1 MAIVMLPNRW
11 KNRYIPLTVESFILG
26 TGGMM
31 PLPNRNLTSML
42 LRREGELFLFDCG
55 EATQISLRQLN
66 LKWKKI
72 SAILIS
78 HTHAD
83 HVTGLPGILMLSSQV
98 ERDEALVIIGPP
110 KIHEYIETNRRVLDM
125 HINYPIEIREIAQ
138 PHIPQEVYRK
148 EGYRIRSFPMRHSK
162 TCVGY
167 SLEEDVRPGVF
178 LPEKAEGIKV
188 PKGPLWGRL
197 QRGENVRLED
207 GRIIIPGQ
215 VMGPPREGRKVSYV
229 TDTTWRNS
237 IASEVRGS
245 DLLICEAMF
254 AEDLAETAFEKRHL
268 TARQAGQLAA
278 RAGNIRRMGLIHYS
292 PRYTD
297 YDLRILQK
305 ECRDFF
311 PNAFLCRDRM
321 VIQIPYND
329 DERTS
334 GAVDEE
340 S

>member
-1 MAIVMLPNRW
+1 M
-11 KNRYIPLTVESFILG
+11 ESFIIG

-55 EATQISLRQLN
+55 EATQISLRQLS

-72 SAILIS
+72 SVILIS

-98 ERDEALVIIGPP
+98 ERSESLVIIGPP
-110 KIHEYIETNRRVLDM
+110 KIKEYIETSRRVLDM
-125 HINYPIEIREIAQ
+125 HINYPIEIREIAK
-138 PHIPQEVYRK
+138 PHIPQEIYRK

-162 TCVGY
+162 ICVGY
-167 SLEEDVRPGVF
+167 SFEEDARPGVF
-178 LPEKAEGIKV
+178 LPEKAEDIKV
-188 PKGPLWGRL
+188 PKGPLWGKL
-197 QRGENVRLED
+197 QRGEKVRLED
-207 GRIIIPGQ
+207 GRIIKPEQ

-229 TDTTWRNS
+229 TDTAWRHS
-237 IASEVRGS
+237 ISSEISGS

-254 AEDLAETAFEKRHL
+254 CEELADAAFEKRHL

-278 RAGNIRRMGLIHYS
+278 QAGNIRRMGLIHYS

-297 YDLRILQK
+297 HELKMLQK

-321 VIQIPYND
+321 VIQIPYRNGEKTGKD
-329 DERTS
+329 
-334 GAVDEE
+334 AN
-340 S
+340 

>member
-1 MAIVMLPNRW
+1 M
-11 KNRYIPLTVESFILG
+11 ESFILG

-55 EATQISLRQLN
+55 EATQVSLRQLN

-72 SAILIS
+72 STIFIS

-98 ERDEALVIIGPP
+98 ERNDPLVIIGPP
-110 KIHEYIETNRRVLDM
+110 KIREYIETNRRVLDM
-125 HINYPIEIREIAQ
+125 HINYPIEVREIAQ
-138 PHIPQEVYRK
+138 PHTPQEVYRG

-162 TCVGY
+162 ICVGY
-167 SLEEDVRPGVF
+167 SFEEDERPGVF
-178 LPEKAEGIKV
+178 LPGKAEDIRV
-188 PKGPLWGRL
+188 PKGFLWGKL
-197 QRGENVRLED
+197 QRGENVELED
-207 GRIIIPGQ
+207 GRTISPEQ

-237 IASEVRGS
+237 IPSEVSGS

-254 AEDLAETAFEKRHL
+254 GEDLANTAFEKRHL
-268 TARQAGQLAA
+268 TARQAGKLAA
-278 RAGNIRRMGLIHYS
+278 QAGNIRRMGLIHYS

-297 YDLRILQK
+297 YELKILQK

-321 VIQIPYND
+321 VIQIPY
-329 DERTS
+329 S
-334 GAVDEE
+334 DEE
-340 S
+340 KTGSASGEEAGRGRGEADKS